1 MRGALGGP
9 RVLLRRLREV
19 MAEPVSAQDRLN
31 KIVVLIAANMVAEV
45 CSIYVLRVDGTLELY
60 ATEGLKPESV
70 HLTVLRQDEGLV
82 GLVASEAKSLNLSD
96 AQHHPAFSF
105 RPETGEEIYHSFLG
119 VPILRAGNTLGVLVV
134 QNRAGRNYSE
144 DEEEALQTTAMVIA
158 ETIASGEL
166 SALAKPG
173 LEPASHRPLQLT
185 GLSISDGIGLGHVV
199 LHEPRVIVTKLI
211 ADEPKKELERLD
223 AALNTLRADLDV
235 MLQRRDVAD
244 QGEHRDVLEAYRM
257 FAHDAGWMHKMHEAV
272 QTGLTAEAA
281 VERVQSDNRARMMRQ
296 TDPYLRERLHDLD
309 DLANRLMRQLVG
321 RDHAPSREQLPDNA
335 ILVARAMG
343 PAALLDYDRK
353 KLRAL
358 VLEEGGPTSHVSIVA
373 RALGIAAVGQIA
385 NATGL
390 VDPGDAVI
398 VDGTMGHVYVRP
410 TPDVEKNYADRARL
424 RARRQAQYV
433 AARDRPCVT
442 KDGQPV
448 SLLLNAGLLVDL
460 PHIAETGASGIGLF
474 RTELQFMV
482 TPQMPRMA
490 EQVMLYR
497 QVLDAADDRPV
508 TFRTLDIGGDKVLPY
523 MRFDEEEEN
532 PALGWR
538 AIRLGLDRPGLLR
551 AQVRALLDAAANR
564 ELRIMFPMVAT
575 VDEFDQAKAIVEKE
589 LTHLRRHKHALPE
602 RVHIGVMVEV
612 PALLYQLE
620 ELLTRVDFLSVGSN
634 DLMQFMFA
642 ADRSN
647 TRLAG
652 RFDPISPPMLRALKS
667 IIDRARAAGKPVTL
681 CGELASQPIGALA
694 LIAIGFRSLSIAAS
708 AVGPVKAMILDLD
721 AGKAAALVEPLL
733 NGGGGP
739 KAKVREQIEAFAAAE
754 GLQL

>member
-19 MAEPVSAQDRLN
+19 MAEPVSAQERLN

-45 CSIYVLRVDGTLELY
+45 CSVYVLRVDGTLELY
-60 ATEGLKPESV
+60 ASEGLKAEAV
-70 HLTVLRQDEGLV
+70 HVTVLGQDEGLV

-119 VPILRAGNTLGVLVV
+119 VPILRGGNTLGVLVV
-134 QNRAGRNYSE
+134 QNRASRSYSE
-144 DEEEALQTTAMVIA
+144 DEEEALQTTAMVLA

-173 LEPASHRPLQLT
+173 LEPAAHRPLQLE

-199 LHEPRVIVTKLI
+199 LHEPRVVVTKLI
-211 ADEPKKELERLD
+211 ADDPQKELQRLD

-235 MLQRRDVAD
+235 MLERRDVAD
-244 QGEHRDVLEAYRM
+244 GGEHREVLEAYRM
-257 FAHDAGWMHKMHEAV
+257 FAHDRGWMHKMHEAV
-272 QTGLTAEAA
+272 MTGLTAEAA

-385 NATGL
+385 NATGI
-390 VDPGDAVI
+390 VDPGDPII
-398 VDGTMGHVYVRP
+398 VDGAMGHVYVRP
-410 TPDVEKNYADRARL
+410 TPDVEKNYADRVRL
-424 RARRQAQYV
+424 RARRQAQY
-433 AARDRPCVT
+433 AALTDKPCVS
-442 KDGQPV
+442 KDGEKI

-482 TPQMPRMA
+482 AASLPRMN
-490 EQVMLYR
+490 EQLALYR
-497 QVLDAADDRPV
+497 QVLDAAEDRPV
-508 TFRTLDIGGDKVLPY
+508 TFRTLDIGGDKILPY
-523 MRFDEEEEN
+523 MRFEEEEN
-532 PALGWR
+532 PALGYR

-551 AQVRALLDAAANR
+551 SQIRALLDAASGR
-564 ELRIMFPMVAT
+564 ELRIMFPMVTT
-575 VDEFDQAKAIVEKE
+575 VDEFDQAKGFVERE
-589 LTHLRRHKHALPE
+589 LTHLRRHGHTLPE
-602 RVHIGVMVEV
+602 RVHVGVMVEV
-612 PALLYQLE
+612 PALLYQLD
-620 ELLTRVDFLSVGSN
+620 ELLARVDFLSIGSN
-634 DLMQFMFA
+634 DLAQFMFA

-647 TRLAG
+647 VHLTN
-652 RFDPISPPMLRALKS
+652 RFDPLSPPFLRPLKF
-667 IIDRARAAGKPVTL
+667 IVDKARAAAKPVTL

-694 LIAIGFRSLSIAAS
+694 LIAIGYRSMSVSAS
-708 AVGPVKAMILDLD
+708 SVGPVKAMVLDLD
-721 AGKAAALVEPLL
+721 AAKASALMAPLL
-733 NGGGGP
+733 DGTNHKGT
-739 KAKVREQIEAFAAAE
+739 VREKLEAFAGNE

>member
-19 MAEPVSAQDRLN
+19 MAEPVSAQERLN

-45 CSIYVLRVDGTLELY
+45 CSLYVLRVDGTLELY
-60 ATEGLKPESV
+60 ASEGLKPEAV
-70 HLTVLRQDEGLV
+70 HVTVLRQDEGLV

-96 AQHHPAFSF
+96 AQHHPAFAF

-134 QNRAGRNYSE
+134 QNRAQRTYSE
-144 DEEEALQTTAMVIA
+144 DEEEALQTTAMVLA

-173 LEPASHRPLQLT
+173 LEPAAHRPLQLE

-199 LHEPRVIVTKLI
+199 LHEPRVIVTQII
-211 ADEPKKELERLD
+211 ADNPQKELQRID

-235 MLQRRDVAD
+235 MLERRDVAD
-244 QGEHRDVLEAYRM
+244 SGEHREVLEAYRM
-257 FAHDAGWMHKMHEAV
+257 FAHDRGWMHKMHEAV
-272 QTGLTAEAA
+272 MTGLTAEAA
-281 VERVQSDNRARMMRQ
+281 VERVQSDNRARMLRQ

-335 ILVARAMG
+335 ILVARSMG

-385 NATGL
+385 NATGI
-390 VDPGDAVI
+390 VDPGDAII
-398 VDGTMGHVYVRP
+398 VDGAMGHVYVRP
-410 TPDVEKNYADRARL
+410 TPDVEKNYADRVRL
-424 RARRQAQYV
+424 RARRQAQY
-433 AARDRPCVT
+433 AELRDKPCVT
-442 KDGQPV
+442 KDGEKI

-460 PHIAETGASGIGLF
+460 PHIAETGAAGIGLF

-482 TPQMPRMA
+482 VPELPRGA
-490 EQVMLYR
+490 EQLRLYR
-497 QVLDAADDRPV
+497 QVLDAADGRPV

-523 MRFDEEEEN
+523 LRHDEEEEN

-551 AQVRALLDAAANR
+551 TQIRALLDAAAER
-564 ELRIMFPMVAT
+564 ELRIMFPMVTT
-575 VDEFDQAKAIVEKE
+575 VGEFDQAKALVEKE
-589 LTHLRRHKHALPE
+589 LTHLRRHGHTLPE
-602 RVHIGVMVEV
+602 RVHVGVMVEV
-612 PALLYQLE
+612 PALLYQLD

-634 DLMQFMFA
+634 DLTQFIFA

-647 TRLAG
+647 AHLAS
-652 RFDPISPPMLRALKS
+652 RFDAISPPLLRPLREIVDKAAA
-667 IIDRARAAGKPVTL
+667 ARKPVTL

-694 LIAIGFRSLSIAAS
+694 LIAIGYRALSLSAS
-708 AVGPVKAMILDLD
+708 AVGPVKAMLLDLD
-721 AGKAAALVEPLL
+721 AKKAAALMRPLL
-733 NGGGGP
+733 DGTGQKGTI
-739 KAKVREQIEAFAAAE
+739 REKLEGFAAAE

>member
-19 MAEPVSAQDRLN
+19 MAEPVSAQERLN

-45 CSIYVLRVDGTLELY
+45 CSVYVLRVDGTLELY
-60 ATEGLKPESV
+60 ASEGLKAEAV
-70 HLTVLRQDEGLV
+70 HVTVLRQDEGLV

-134 QNRAGRNYSE
+134 QNRASRSYSE
-144 DEEEALQTTAMVIA
+144 DEEEALQTTAMVLA

-173 LEPASHRPLQLT
+173 FEPAAHRPLQLE

-211 ADEPKKELERLD
+211 ADDPQKVLQRLD

-235 MLQRRDVAD
+235 MLERRDVAD
-244 QGEHRDVLEAYRM
+244 SGEHREVLEAYRM
-257 FAHDAGWMHKMHEAV
+257 FAHDRGWMHKMHEAV
-272 QTGLTAEAA
+272 TTGLTAEAA
-281 VERVQSDNRARMMRQ
+281 VERVQSDNRARMLRQ

-385 NATGL
+385 NATGI
-390 VDPGDAVI
+390 VDPGDPII
-398 VDGTMGHVYVRP
+398 VDGAMGHVYVRP
-410 TPDVEKNYADRARL
+410 TPDVEKNYADRVRL
-424 RARRQAQYV
+424 RARRQAQY
-433 AARDRPCVT
+433 AELRERPTVT
-442 KDGQPV
+442 KDGEKI

-482 TPQMPRMA
+482 AASLPRMN
-490 EQVMLYR
+490 EQLALYR
-497 QVLDAADDRPV
+497 QVLDAAEGRPV
-508 TFRTLDIGGDKVLPY
+508 TFRTLDIGGDKILPY
-523 MRFDEEEEN
+523 MRFEEEEN
-532 PALGWR
+532 PALGYR

-551 AQVRALLDAAANR
+551 SQIRALLDAASGR
-564 ELRIMFPMVAT
+564 ELRIMFPMVTT
-575 VDEFDQAKAIVEKE
+575 VDEFDQAKGFVERE
-589 LTHLRRHKHALPE
+589 LTHLRRHGHTLPE
-602 RVHIGVMVEV
+602 RVHVGVMVEV
-612 PALLYQLE
+612 PALLYQLD
-620 ELLTRVDFLSVGSN
+620 ELLARVDFLSIGSN
-634 DLMQFMFA
+634 DLAQFMFA

-647 TRLAG
+647 VNLTN
-652 RFDPISPPMLRALKS
+652 RFDSISPPFLRALKF
-667 IIDRARAAGKPVTL
+667 IVDKARAAAKPVTL
-681 CGELASQPIGALA
+681 CGELASQPLGALA
-694 LIAIGFRSLSIAAS
+694 LIAIGYRSMSVSAS
-708 AVGPVKAMILDLD
+708 SVGPVKAMVLDLD
-721 AGKAAALVEPLL
+721 AAKATALMAPLL
-733 NGGGGP
+733 DGTIHQGT
-739 KAKVREQIEAFAAAE
+739 VREKLEAFAGAE

>member
-19 MAEPVSAQDRLN
+19 MAEPVSAQERLN

-60 ATEGLKPESV
+60 ASEGLKAESV
-70 HLTVLRQDEGLV
+70 HVTVLRQDEGLV
-82 GLVASEAKSLNLSD
+82 GLVSSEAKSLNLSD

-134 QNRAGRNYSE
+134 QNRAQRTYSE
-144 DEEEALQTTAMVIA
+144 DEEEALQTTAMVLA

-173 LEPASHRPLQLT
+173 LEPAAHRPLQLT

-199 LHEPRVIVTKLI
+199 LHEPRVEVKQLI
-211 ADEPKKELERLD
+211 ADDPKKELQRLD
-223 AALNTLRADLDV
+223 VALSTLRADLDV
-235 MLQRRDVAD
+235 MLERRDVAD
-244 QGEHRDVLEAYRM
+244 GGEHREVLEAYRM
-257 FAHDAGWMHKMHEAV
+257 FAHDRGWMHKMHEAV

-335 ILVARAMG
+335 ILVARSMG

-385 NATGL
+385 NATGI
-390 VDPGDAVI
+390 VDPGDPII
-398 VDGTMGHVYVRP
+398 VDGAMGHVYVRP
-410 TPDVEKNYADRARL
+410 TPDVEKNYADRVRL
-424 RARRQAQYV
+424 RARRQAQY
-433 AARDRPCVT
+433 AELRDKPCIT
-442 KDGQPV
+442 KDGEKV

-460 PHIAETGASGIGLF
+460 PHIAETGANGIGLF

-482 TPQMPRMA
+482 AAELPRNA
-490 EQVMLYR
+490 EQLRLYR
-497 QVLDAADDRPV
+497 QVLDAAGDRPV
-508 TFRTLDIGGDKVLPY
+508 TFRTLDVGGDKVLPY
-523 MRFDEEEEN
+523 LRHDEEEEN

-538 AIRLGLDRPGLLR
+538 AIRFGLDRPGLLR
-551 AQVRALLDAAANR
+551 TQIRSLLDAAAER
-564 ELRIMFPMVAT
+564 ELRIMFPMVTT
-575 VDEFDQAKAIVEKE
+575 VDEFDQAKTLVEKE
-589 LTHLRRHKHALPE
+589 LTHLRRHGHTLPE
-602 RVHIGVMVEV
+602 RVHVGVMVEV
-612 PALLYQLE
+612 PALLYQLD
-620 ELLTRVDFLSVGSN
+620 ELLRRVDFLSVGSN

-647 TRLAG
+647 THIAN
-652 RFDPISPPMLRALKS
+652 RFDAISPPLLRPLREIVDK
-667 IIDRARAAGKPVTL
+667 ARAAKKPVTL

-694 LIAIGFRSLSIAAS
+694 LVSIGYRSLSLSAS
-708 AVGPVKAMILDLD
+708 AVGPVKAMLLDLD
-721 AGKAAALVEPLL
+721 AAKATALMKPLL
-733 NGGGGP
+733 DSSGQKGT
-739 KAKVREQIEAFAAAE
+739 VREKLEAFAAAE